1 MSQRINQRRYSE
13 AFKQKVLE
21 EYRQGKWATPYE
33 IAKAYGMSQVTAVA
47 WVDAAGLEHL
57 RNRRV
62 LVHTLGEVSE
72 LQRLRIENKQIRTM
86 LVDEMIKRHDVMRM
100 LEAAVSRLGMKVSEF
115 KAEFAGTSCNNEA
128 DSSKLDESVRN

>member
-47 WVDAAGLEHL
+47 WIDAAGLEHL

-62 LVHTLGEVSE
+62 LVHTLGEE
-72 LQRLRIENKQIRTM
+72 LRTSKYERCS
-86 LVDEMIKRHDVMRM
+86 LMR
-100 LEAAVSRLGMKVSEF
+100 
-115 KAEFAGTSCNNEA
+115 
-128 DSSKLDESVRN
+128 

>member
-1 MSQRINQRRYSE
+1 M
-13 AFKQKVLE
+13 LE

-115 KAEFAGTSCNNEA
+115 KKEIGGLSPENSYPRTSRPRKMCP
-128 DSSKLDESVRN
+128 